1 MAGPRDAANGIAPAG
16 VCTPLLLLVLFVAP
30 RTWAGEPGARGGLG
44 DPPSTPEVL
53 PLPDGTLPGAEA
65 LPVLPLSQSRVWEE
79 VAQPGG
85 DADLVSLS
93 VSPDSPNRWLA
104 ADANGGVYLTDDGG
118 GRWMQVLRGVEAEVR
133 GDEAILLEAEMLSA
147 DTFQG
152 VTAADAEAEAE
163 AVRAANE
170 TTSAVLESHAASAQ
184 VPPTVWF
191 DSAGGGVALI
201 GRAGEVW
208 RSTDGGETWMRVDGE
223 AGAAA
228 FARVGTAVVAGG
240 ANGVRASLD
249 AGLSWLDVDSALVGR
264 RVNELTAFGGAFYAA
279 TDNGLYRSPDAL
291 QWARVHAAPDGPLVS
306 TIPDPDMAGGYW
318 VAAQRG
324 LFRTDDGG
332 LAFSQTVN
340 QPLRG
345 LRKMVHL
352 DGAGHLLAISS
363 DGVWESMDSGIRW
376 TPASRLLS
384 DPDVRALDFSAGEPV
399 IATATGVWRMVQP
412 EHLPDTQ
419 AVMRPTMP
427 MGVTVDTA
435 LSRAGMQGDLLS
447 LARRTR
453 ALPFVPNLQLEFQ
466 DAFTGSRDAD
476 FQVLTS
482 AGGIKNAWGAT
493 AKLCWGC
500 SSSTTYYDY
509 NSDSYDVQQMVDDG
523 ALTVIDGQVY
533 DQGSVVA
540 AAANVAQKLASFRV
554 STAQQI
560 SEAWMTRQ
568 RLVAETPSL
577 AEAPLRDRVMH
588 ELAVQELDA
597 RLDCWTDGRFTIW
610 KPESP

>member
-1 MAGPRDAANGIAPAG
+1 
-16 VCTPLLLLVLFVAP
+16 
-30 RTWAGEPGARGGLG
+30 
-44 DPPSTPEVL
+44 
-53 PLPDGTLPGAEA
+53 
-65 LPVLPLSQSRVWEE
+65 
-79 VAQPGG
+79 
-85 DADLVSLS
+85 
-93 VSPDSPNRWLA
+93 
-104 ADANGGVYLTDDGG
+104 
-118 GRWMQVLRGVEAEVR
+118 
-133 GDEAILLEAEMLSA
+133 
-147 DTFQG
+147 
-152 VTAADAEAEAE
+152 
-163 AVRAANE
+163 
-170 TTSAVLESHAASAQ
+170 
-184 VPPTVWF
+184 
-191 DSAGGGVALI
+191 
-201 GRAGEVW
+201 
-208 RSTDGGETWMRVDGE
+208 
-223 AGAAA
+223 
-228 FARVGTAVVAGG
+228 
-240 ANGVRASLD
+240 
-249 AGLSWLDVDSALVGR
+249 
-264 RVNELTAFGGAFYAA
+264 
-279 TDNGLYRSPDAL
+279 
-291 QWARVHAAPDGPLVS
+291 
-306 TIPDPDMAGGYW
+306 
-318 VAAQRG
+318 
-324 LFRTDDGG
+324 
-332 LAFSQTVN
+332 
-340 QPLRG
+340 
-345 LRKMVHL
+345 
-352 DGAGHLLAISS
+352 
-363 DGVWESMDSGIRW
+363 MDSGIRW